1 MSSTSAVITQ
11 ISDLP
16 AVSSGVTPAGSSQ
29 LGKDAFIKLLTAQM
43 RNQDPTNTMD
53 SKEMVSQLAQF
64 SSLEQLQAL
73 GTKLDTLTVAQASTN
88 QISTASLVG
97 KDVTY
102 KASALN
108 LTQGASAG
116 FQVQLDGATD
126 DAVAVIT
133 DPSGKVVR
141 TLHLGAKPA
150 GTASATWDGRDEDG
164 NALPSGSYVL
174 TVTGVNKDGT
184 TVDAAARVHGTITG
198 VRFEDGTP
206 ILRVGGRDV
215 KMSDVIEIDA
225 ATTGA

>member
-1 MSSTSAVITQ
+1 
-11 ISDLP
+11 
-16 AVSSGVTPAGSSQ
+16 
-29 LGKDAFIKLLTAQM
+29 
-43 RNQDPTNTMD
+43 MD

-73 GTKLDTLTVAQASTN
+73 GSKLDTLTVAQASTN

-97 KDVTY
+97 KEVTY

-108 LTQGASAG
+108 LTQGASAT
-116 FQVQLDGATD
+116 FQVQLEGATD

-150 GTASATWDGRDEDG
+150 GPAAATWDGRDEDG

-184 TVDAAARVHGTITG
+184 TVDASARVHGTITG

-225 ATTGA
+225 PTTGA